1 MGAGRHRRQAVRQD
15 ALQGARHT
23 DRGRPG
29 RDDRQDLPYR
39 PLRVL
44 RLLRHHRHDRR
55 RRARAGVPR
64 LPRRARA
71 RRGCR
76 AAGLL
81 EDRGDR
87 VTKVLITEA
96 LAESGVE
103 LLRREFEVDVTL
115 GLSPEELLETI
126 GEYDGLIIRS
136 ATKVTA
142 EVIERAENLKAI
154 GRAGIGVD
162 NIDIEAATKRGII
175 VANAPES
182 NTIAAAEQT
191 LGLMLAVA
199 RKIPVADASLKGGEW
214 KRSAFK
220 GVEVAEKT
228 LGLIGLG
235 HVGAIVARGALGMGM
250 RVLAYDPYISED
262 RMRSMNVARAGS
274 VAEVLEGSDF
284 VSLHVPRTPQTMNM
298 IDSGAL
304 ERMRPSAYLIN
315 VARGGIVDETAL
327 YNALKEGVIA
337 GAALDVFKEEPTT
350 ESPLFGLPNVVVTP
364 HLGASTVE
372 AQDRAGVTA
381 AEQVAI
387 ALRGLVPTN
396 ALNAPCR
403 PARGRSSWL
412 SSRAVRGPRRRPAP
426 AHRPAGELVED
437 RLPGRGRELR
447 HPSAGRLGAEGPPR
461 EDGARAPELRQH
473 ARPREGEGLQDRDLA
488 LLGVGGLHEPG
499 DAQAPVGG
507 RGRERRQRDARR
519 ATHAAPD
526 RGDPR
531 LHHGHRAREAHA
543 LHPQRGPARHDRAH
557 RRRPRGPRDQ
567 HRQHGGRARRARL
580 PRRHD
585 DHGRRP
591 RPRRGPAGAPV
602 HPGLQRSPRHHPVA
616 ACPKAWTTYWT
627 GTGAT
632 ARPSNRA
639 TRPR

>member
-1 MGAGRHRRQAVRQD
+1 M
-15 ALQGARHT
+15 
-23 DRGRPG
+23 
-29 RDDRQDLPYR
+29 
-39 PLRVL
+39 
-44 RLLRHHRHDRR
+44 
-55 RRARAGVPR
+55 
-64 LPRRARA
+64 
-71 RRGCR
+71 
-76 AAGLL
+76 
-81 EDRGDR
+81 
-87 VTKVLITEA
+87 TKVLITEA

-103 LLRREFEVDVTL
+103 LLRREFEVDVVL
-115 GLSPEELLETI
+115 GLSPEELLEKI

-142 EVIERAENLKAI
+142 EVIERADNLKAI

-220 GVEVAEKT
+220 GVEVSGKT

-250 RVLAYDPYISED
+250 RVLAYDPYLSED

-298 IDSGAL
+298 IDADAL

-381 AEQVAI
+381 AEQVGI
-387 ALRGLVPTN
+387 ALRGLVPMN
-396 ALNAPCR
+396 ALNAP
-403 PARGRSSWL
+403 
-412 SSRAVRGPRRRPAP
+412 V
-426 AHRPAGELVED
+426 PAGEGAEFVAQFAGLCEALGGLLHQLTDRPGNALRIEYRGEVANFDTRLLDVSAQKGLLSRMVHEPLNFVNTPMLAKERGFKTETSRSSESADFMSLVTLKLPSED
-437 RLPGRGRELR
+437 GTESAVSGTLVGPRMRPRIVEVLGHTIDIEPEKHMLFIRNEDQPGMIGRIGAVLGEHGINIGNMAVGRGEPGSRAAMTITVDEPIPDEVLKELLAI
-447 HPSAGRLGAEGPPR
+447 PGFSE
-461 EDGARAPELRQH
+461 ARAITL
-473 ARPREGEGLQDRDLA
+473 
-488 LLGVGGLHEPG
+488 
-499 DAQAPVGG
+499 
-507 RGRERRQRDARR
+507 
-519 ATHAAPD
+519 
-526 RGDPR
+526 
-531 LHHGHRAREAHA
+531 
-543 LHPQRGPARHDRAH
+543 
-557 RRRPRGPRDQ
+557 
-567 HRQHGGRARRARL
+567 
-580 PRRHD
+580 
-585 DHGRRP
+585 
-591 RPRRGPAGAPV
+591 
-602 HPGLQRSPRHHPVA
+602 
-616 ACPKAWTTYWT
+616 
-627 GTGAT
+627 
-632 ARPSNRA
+632 
-639 TRPR
+639 

>member
-1 MGAGRHRRQAVRQD
+1 M
-15 ALQGARHT
+15 
-23 DRGRPG
+23 
-29 RDDRQDLPYR
+29 
-39 PLRVL
+39 
-44 RLLRHHRHDRR
+44 
-55 RRARAGVPR
+55 
-64 LPRRARA
+64 
-71 RRGCR
+71 
-76 AAGLL
+76 
-81 EDRGDR
+81 
-87 VTKVLITEA
+87 TKVLITEA

-115 GLSPEELLETI
+115 GLSPEELSEKI

-136 ATKVTA
+136 ATQVTA
-142 EVIERAENLKAI
+142 DVIERAENLKAI

-199 RKIPVADASLKGGEW
+199 RKIPVADASLKSGEW

-220 GVEVAEKT
+220 GVEVSEKT

-298 IDSGAL
+298 IDAAAF
-304 ERMRPSAYLIN
+304 ERMRNSAYLIN

-327 YNALKEGVIA
+327 YNALKGGVIA

-381 AEQVAI
+381 AEQVGI

-396 ALNAPCR
+396 ALNAP
-403 PARGRSSWL
+403 
-412 SSRAVRGPRRRPAP
+412 V
-426 AHRPAGELVED
+426 PAGEGAEFVAQFAGLCESLGGLLHQLTDQPGNSLKVEYRGEVANFDTRLLDVSAQKGLLSRMVHEPLNFVNTPALAKERGFKVETSRSPESTDFTSLVTLKLPSAED
-437 RLPGRGRELR
+437 GGESVVSGTLVGPRMRPRIVDILGYTMDIEPEKHILFIRNEDQPGMIGRIGAVLGEHGINIGNMAVGRGEPGSRAAMTITVDEPVPDEVLRELLAI
-447 HPSAGRLGAEGPPR
+447 PGFSE
-461 EDGARAPELRQH
+461 ARAITL
-473 ARPREGEGLQDRDLA
+473 
-488 LLGVGGLHEPG
+488 
-499 DAQAPVGG
+499 
-507 RGRERRQRDARR
+507 
-519 ATHAAPD
+519 
-526 RGDPR
+526 
-531 LHHGHRAREAHA
+531 
-543 LHPQRGPARHDRAH
+543 
-557 RRRPRGPRDQ
+557 
-567 HRQHGGRARRARL
+567 
-580 PRRHD
+580 
-585 DHGRRP
+585 
-591 RPRRGPAGAPV
+591 
-602 HPGLQRSPRHHPVA
+602 
-616 ACPKAWTTYWT
+616 
-627 GTGAT
+627 
-632 ARPSNRA
+632 
-639 TRPR
+639 